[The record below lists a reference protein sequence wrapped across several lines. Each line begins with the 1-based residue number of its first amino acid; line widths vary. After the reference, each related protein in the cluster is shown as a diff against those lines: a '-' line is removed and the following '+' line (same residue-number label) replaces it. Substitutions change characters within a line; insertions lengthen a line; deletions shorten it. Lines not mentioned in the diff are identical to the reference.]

1 MLGAFP
7 YEYQWYQTIFQRD
20 LPINVTPMRPYLH
33 SQQPF
38 NLEQILFYNQ
48 IFEEFL
54 TQCFAFSLS
63 QLGPAMQYV
72 I

>member
-20 LPINVTPMRPYLH
+20 LPINVTPMRPFLH

-48 IFEEFL
+48 IFEDFL
-54 TQCFAFSLS
+54 T
-63 QLGPAMQYV
+63 
-72 I
+72 